1 MPKPKRSTDRH
12 KQKTVSFR
20 LPEALMDSFRSLAD
34 RNRRTLSGEVRI
46 AIENHLAAN
55 GVPNDGEKV
64 MDLRRRPRADASS

>member
-1 MPKPKRSTDRH
+1 MSPAKKNNDRH

-20 LPEALMDSFRSLAD
+20 LPEDLMESFRTLAI

-55 GVPNDGEKV
+55 GIAADNADLPLGDGRK
-64 MDLRRRPRADASS
+64 RPKSQR